1 MRSDIIF
8 GLFILIVIS
17 AEIISAG
24 GVGISPVYY
33 KEFFEPHLEKTF
45 TFHAFN
51 TRADEGIN
59 IYVKG
64 DLADYVTLSNAY
76 FLGGGEFMVTVK
88 LPAKIDKPGTHKIII
103 GAIEAKDEVEGG
115 MVGGIA
121 AIQGRIDILV
131 PYPGKYSES
140 TFTISNINEGE
151 AATYEIE
158 TENLGSQDLDVKTTI
173 EIYKDNMSEKILTK
187 KLKEINLKPKEI
199 SKIIET
205 IDTRNLPPGEYHALA
220 IINWGQIDKIN
231 QTFKIGEFLVEI
243 IDYDYQFEENKINEF
258 NIEIQ
263 NKWNTKIDQ
272 VFATLSITDE
282 GKLLRNFKTVSVD
295 TNPWEV
301 KNLTSYFD
309 TTGLEIKRYTA
320 NIVLNYGEE
329 VSSKLIA
336 IYIKESP
343 KERYIKYIIIAT
355 IVALIIIA
363 TFIYLILKIRRLS
376 KDAKKK

>member
-1 MRSDIIF
+1 MKGDIIF
-8 GLFILIVIS
+8 GLLILVIIS

-33 KEFFEPHLEKTF
+33 KEFFEPGLEKNF
-45 TFHAFN
+45 TFNAFN
-51 TRADEGIN
+51 TKADEGVN

-64 DLADYVTLSNAY
+64 DLADYVTLSNVY
-76 FLGGGEFMVTVK
+76 FLGNGEFTVSLK
-88 LPAKIDKPGTHKIII
+88 LPEKIDTPGTHKIII
-103 GAIEAKDEVEGG
+103 GAIEAKSETEEG
-115 MVGGIA
+115 VIGGIA

-140 TFTISNINEGE
+140 TFTISDINEGE
-151 AATYEIE
+151 EATYEIE
-158 TENLGSQDLDVKTTI
+158 TENLGSQDLEVKTTI
-173 EIYKDNMSEKILTK
+173 EIYKDNMSENVLTK
-187 KLKEINLKPKEI
+187 RLKEKIIRPKEI
-199 SKIIET
+199 SNIIET
-205 IDTRNLPPGEYHALA
+205 IDTRNLPPGEYQALA
-220 IINWGQIDKIN
+220 TIDWGKIDKVN
-231 QTFKIGEFLVEI
+231 QTFRIGEFLVEV

-258 NIEIQ
+258 NIKIQ
-263 NKWNTKIDQ
+263 NKWNMKIDQ

-282 GKLLRNFKTVSVD
+282 GRLLRSFKTVSVD
-295 TNPWEV
+295 TSPWEV

-320 NIVLNYGEE
+320 NIILNYGEE

-343 KERYIKYIIIAT
+343 KNKYTKYIIIAV

-363 TFIYLILKIRRLS
+363 TFIYLILRIRKLS
-376 KDAKKK
+376 KNAKKK